1 MHHIGL
7 EQRMESRSATEQL
20 RVLVV
25 DDHRISGQFMA
36 AALRQIT
43 QSVKLAET
51 AREAMAIADEWR
63 PQVIVLDVQLP
74 DARGPDV
81 ARRVRRRCQ
90 GACEPPRIV
99 FVSASHPA
107 DAGTADSFSSDGYL
121 IKPVSARDLLNA
133 IAPLHKRPPAG
144 PDTPTLHEMQRLF
157 GAELTTQLA
166 PLDHCLATRDLA
178 GARAILHRLIA
189 SSGLSRQRRLER
201 DLRALHAVCG
211 TRALAGPL
219 ARDYFAVLSGARE
232 FLYALGHPD
241 RSLANPELR

>member
-1 MHHIGL
+1 MHLTGL

-25 DDHRISGQFMA
+25 DDHRISGQFIA

-43 QSVKLAET
+43 RSVKLAET
-51 AREAMAIADEWR
+51 AREALAIADEWR
-63 PQVIVLDVQLP
+63 PQVIILDVQLP

-81 ARRVRRRCQ
+81 ARRVRRHWP

-107 DAGTADSFSSDGYL
+107 DEPTADLISSDGYL
-121 IKPVSARDLLNA
+121 IKPVSARALLNV
-133 IAPLHKRPPAG
+133 IAPLNKGLTAERDA
-144 PDTPTLHEMQRLF
+144 PTLHELQKLF
-157 GAELTTQLA
+157 GAELTTQFA
-166 PLDHCLATRDLA
+166 PLDRCLATRDLA

-201 DLRALHAVCG
+201 ELRALHAACR
-211 TRALAGPL
+211 TPALAGPL

-232 FLYALGHPD
+232 FLHDLGRPD
-241 RSLANPELR
+241 WELSNPESG